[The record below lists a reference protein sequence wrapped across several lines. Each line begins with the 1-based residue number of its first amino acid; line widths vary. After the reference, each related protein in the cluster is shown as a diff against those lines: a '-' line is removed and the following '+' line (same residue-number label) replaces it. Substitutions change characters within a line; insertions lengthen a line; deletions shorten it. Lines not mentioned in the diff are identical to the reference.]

1 METGYEDIGENLM
14 RQFSKINASE
24 LTTMHCGG
32 KIAQLFEP
40 DSHEQLR
47 ELIERF
53 DDFIILGWGSN
64 TIFEDTLITRPVI
77 RLGKGFAQISKK
89 EDLIYAGAALGT
101 KKLLTYCLE
110 NALTGIEFMAGIPGT
125 IGGALYMNA
134 GTPDMGIMD
143 TISKVEIMNK
153 DGIFTLE
160 KCDIHYGYRQGG
172 IPLGAVITGA
182 YFSLKNISP
191 EHVRD
196 AIASFIKKKRLQPG
210 GYNSGS
216 MFRNP
221 PQGPAGLLIE
231 QAGMKGYTIGG
242 AKVSEIHAN
251 FIINNGN
258 ASTSDVKNLI
268 SLIKQRVREKFGIEL
283 IEEVRIIG

>member
-1 METGYEDIGENLM
+1 M
-14 RQFSKINASE
+14 RQFSKINACD

-32 KIAQLFEP
+32 TIALLFEP
-40 DSHEQLR
+40 DSHEQLL

-53 DDFIILGWGSN
+53 DDFIILGGGSN
-64 TIFEDTLITRPVI
+64 TIFEDALITKPVF
-77 RLGKGFAQISKK
+77 RLGKGFSQISKK
-89 EDLIYAGAALGT
+89 EDLIYAGAAIST
-101 KKLLTYCLE
+101 KKLLAYCAE

-134 GTPDMGIMD
+134 GTPDKGIMD
-143 TISKVEIMNK
+143 VVSKVEIADKNGISLLDK
-153 DGIFTLE
+153 D
-160 KCDIHYGYRQGG
+160 DIRYGYRRGG
-172 IPLGAVITGA
+172 IPHCAVITGA
-182 YFSLKNISP
+182 YFSLTDSSH
-191 EHVRD
+191 EQVRD
-196 AIASFIKKKRLQPG
+196 TIASFIEKKHSQPG

-221 PQGPAGLLIE
+221 PQSPAGLLIE
-231 QAGMKGYTIGG
+231 QAGMKGYMIGG

-258 ASTSDVKNLI
+258 ASTSDIKNLI
-268 SLIKQRVREKFGIEL
+268 SVIKQRVREKFGIEL